1 MSIALNDKELEMVNG
16 GAIAKN
22 PEGTCDT
29 DDKYLIVDDNTKQVI
44 AKTGGYA
51 HARMIAEALNLSTD
65 TISIDEVQAHPV
77 K

>member
-1 MSIALNDKELEMVNG
+1 MTKINMNELDTITGGLIAQ
-16 GAIAKN
+16 N
-22 PEGTCDT
+22 PNGTCNT

-51 HARMIAEALNLSTD
+51 HARKIAEALGLSTEW
-65 TISIDEVQAHPV
+65 IDINDVSAP